1 MNTANLQLEGVYVAV
16 AALMEALRSKGL
28 LSEQE
33 IEQALSAAESRIAAD
48 PGRPNE
54 LSGAHLDA
62 IRFPLRFLKLAN
74 GHAAKGDQFSF
85 MRLAA
90 EVGRTKPDHE
100 TGTRQDRP
108 SRS

>member
-1 MNTANLQLEGVYVAV
+1 
-16 AALMEALRSKGL
+16 
-28 LSEQE
+28 
-33 IEQALSAAESRIAAD
+33 
-48 PGRPNE
+48 
-54 LSGAHLDA
+54 
-62 IRFPLRFLKLAN
+62 LKLAN

-100 TGTRQDRP
+100 AGTRQDRS